1 VDEIAAYKSGLE
13 TPLGWDMA
21 IKAGTLCL
29 LSGLTVL
36 LSGYSLGEVAKELIS
51 FFGEYDDDE
60 KQEATTK
67 VDNDP
72 YVTGSAAQYDLIYH
86 LVTALMGWF
95 VLTTVAV
102 GGEIF

>member
-1 VDEIAAYKSGLE
+1 
-13 TPLGWDMA
+13 MA

-60 KQEATTK
+60 
-67 VDNDP
+67 
-72 YVTGSAAQYDLIYH
+72 
-86 LVTALMGWF
+86 
-95 VLTTVAV
+95 
-102 GGEIF
+102 